1 MLVTPETHQ
10 SAMGPNFAV
19 AESASES
26 YSVTADFRE
35 SLLVKLWPVQASE
48 LSAGGGG
55 EGNGG
60 GGLGEGGGGEGD
72 GGGGLGDGD
81 GGLGGGDGGSGGDG
95 GEAGGGSLQQA
106 SLHFAESDFF
116 LFAEEHDL
124 VHFFWF
130 DWLHHFVALFWSFF
144 LHVFVS
150 LSAVQSFGDG
160 AEAKSTGNH
169 CGGTALISDWRAWA
183 AVELDEIDGLMVLVP
198 VVPVSTR
205 PCQLWRG
212 VVRSPGWIA
221 VSSWAEDQSYT
232 VQAQHACSEE

>member
-72 GGGGLGDGD
+72 GGGGLGDGG
-81 GGLGGGDGGSGGDG
+81 GGLGDGGGGLGDGGGG
-95 GEAGGGSLQQA
+95 
-106 SLHFAESDFF
+106 
-116 LFAEEHDL
+116 
-124 VHFFWF
+124 
-130 DWLHHFVALFWSFF
+130 
-144 LHVFVS
+144 
-150 LSAVQSFGDG
+150 
-160 AEAKSTGNH
+160 
-169 CGGTALISDWRAWA
+169 
-183 AVELDEIDGLMVLVP
+183 
-198 VVPVSTR
+198 
-205 PCQLWRG
+205 
-212 VVRSPGWIA
+212 
-221 VSSWAEDQSYT
+221 
-232 VQAQHACSEE
+232 